1 MLLLNVLTLNKK
13 NENLL
18 DMIARKL
25 SCKFLLF
32 LLRVNRCK
40 VTLYYIKYSVIREEA
55 RYTCRIPETSNMD
68 LLLSSRRFKCKHFT
82 FMEITQ

>member
-25 SCKFLLF
+25 SSTFLLF
-32 LLRVNRCK
+32 LFRVYRCK

-55 RYTCRIPETSNMD
+55 KYTCGIPETSNTD
-68 LLLSSRRFKCKHFT
+68 LLFV
-82 FMEITQ
+82 Q